1 MMAKEGVRK
10 EEMTQMAERPQIRL
24 EFGFSTSPSYER
36 AVSIAQRLSN
46 YISWGE
52 GRKLKHQV
60 TFASEEPSV
69 PILAQRVTSTCLAYF
84 WRNCGINPLKMPKKS
99 LT

>member
-1 MMAKEGVRK
+1 MIAKEGVRK
-10 EEMTQMAERPQIRL
+10 EEMTQMAERPQIRP

-36 AVSIAQRLSN
+36 AVSIAQSLSN

-60 TFASEEPSV
+60 TFANEEAEEFLQLSGLV
-69 PILAQRVTSTCLAYF
+69 QEWKSTIF
-84 WRNCGINPLKMPKKS
+84 WVNEKAIVNICP
-99 LT
+99 